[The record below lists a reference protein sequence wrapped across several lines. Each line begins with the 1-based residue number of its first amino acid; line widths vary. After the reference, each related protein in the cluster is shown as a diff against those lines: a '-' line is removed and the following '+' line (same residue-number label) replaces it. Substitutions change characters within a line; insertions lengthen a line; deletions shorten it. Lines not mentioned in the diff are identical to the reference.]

1 MCMSVFA
8 CICVTMCVPGANGD
22 QKSAF
27 APMERELQMAINCLV
42 GAGNQTLSPLK
53 KQHVPLTV
61 EPFLQSTMLLIPPF
75 LLYPAQF
82 PSLGGY

>member
-8 CICVTMCVPGANGD
+8 CIYVTMCVPGANGD

-27 APMERELQMAINCLV
+27 DSMERELQMAINCLV
-42 GAGNQTLSPLK
+42 SARNQTLSPLK

>member
-8 CICVTMCVPGANGD
+8 CICVTLCVPGANGD
-22 QKSAF
+22 PKSAF
-27 APMERELQMAINCLV
+27 DPMEQELQMAINCLV

-53 KQHVPLTV
+53 KQRVPLTV
-61 EPFLQSTMLLIPPF
+61 ESFLQSTMLLIPPF

-82 PSLGGY
+82 PALGGY